1 MSEIKTMGRCLG
13 EGADGS
19 VWFFCPGCAGP
30 HSIKVNS
37 PGTPG
42 PNWTYNGNPDAPT
55 FTPSVLA
62 RTTGAPDGR
71 EIMTDEE
78 ALEHGAIYRSGGREA
93 VFASRFG
100 KVCHSFVTDGR
111 IQYLGDCTHAL
122 AGQTIDLPDWDE
134 VRESW

>member
-1 MSEIKTMGRCLG
+1 MSKIKSIGRCLG

-19 VWFFCPGCAGP
+19 IWFFCDGCGGP

-42 PNWTYNGNPDAPT
+42 PNWCYNGNPDTPT

-71 EIMTDEE
+71 SVMTDEE
-78 ALEHGAIYRSGGREA
+78 VLEYDAIYKSGGRDA

-122 AGQTIDLPDWDE
+122 AGQTVVLPNWE
-134 VRESW
+134 ESWAKW